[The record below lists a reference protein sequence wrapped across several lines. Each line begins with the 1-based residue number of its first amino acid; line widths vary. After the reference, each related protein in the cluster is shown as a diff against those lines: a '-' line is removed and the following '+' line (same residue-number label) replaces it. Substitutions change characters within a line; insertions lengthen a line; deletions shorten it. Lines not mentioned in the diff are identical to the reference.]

1 MSLLTRNKYYILHN
15 NIYESLLRVAFA
27 SSVLWAPLLLPQA
40 LFFRGVGKHLKTGLL
55 YPSPTPRD
63 RTRPR
68 MPSPAGKKK
77 KTMTSKQ
84 RSSHFSSAAPL
95 VYHGMQK
102 WPSPRTAA
110 TVKDDEKRRPMAN
123 YTCPSH
129 PETNN
134 IMKLSRNWGQPPAT
148 HLTMNKRRARS
159 KGGTLSLFQ

>member
-1 MSLLTRNKYYILHN
+1 MHLTEHAMKDSFLEWNNLIFQLLFLYLLTNPKAYFTLSTNYRVRHTIKIWTFDMPFTSQIWKQQMSLP
-15 NIYESLLRVAFA
+15 ESM
-27 SSVLWAPLLLPQA
+27 
-40 LFFRGVGKHLKTGLL
+40 T
-55 YPSPTPRD
+55 
-63 RTRPR
+63 
-68 MPSPAGKKK
+68 

-84 RSSHFSSAAPL
+84 RSSHISTAAPL
-95 VYHGMQK
+95 VEHGMQK
-102 WPSPRTAA
+102 WPSPHTAA
-110 TVKDDEKRRPMAN
+110 TVKEDENRWPMAN